1 MALTRRGV
9 LAGSAAGGLL
19 LAAGPAGAKTNMVFA
34 HGVASGDPHADSVL
48 LWTRVTDPAHGPVS
62 GTWEMAE
69 DELFTR
75 IAARGSFSTSAA
87 RDHTVKVIASGL
99 KAGRE
104 YFYRFRAMDVN
115 RRPKRTPYRRAKGTP
130 FVEQRDGYDG
140 RFVRA
145 GCGVGRA

>member
-104 YFYRFRAMDVN
+104 YFYRFRAMDTVSAISFWS
-115 RRPKRTPYRRAKGTP
+115 PWRAT
-130 FVEQRDGYDG
+130 
-140 RFVRA
+140 
-145 GCGVGRA
+145 